1 LVLILDKTGI
11 IVCIPA
17 YNEEGAISAVI
28 TKCKSYASDIIVVDD
43 GSSDKTSEMA
53 ALAGAKVIQ
62 HGRNKGKGAA
72 MKRCLTECAKLRPSV
87 VITLD
92 GDGQHDPD
100 DIPKLIDPIER
111 GQADIVIGSRFK
123 DQSITEV
130 PLIRNLGLSFI
141 DKINRSLI
149 RSNVKDS
156 QSGYRAYSS
165 TVLRIVTEYTS
176 NGYGAETEQLA
187 TAEFYGYRIAEVPI
201 KIRYAGL
208 RNTSKSGKIAHG
220 ADIVS
225 TIARIVVERRP
236 LLFFGVPGLILIIS
250 AVFTASHLVLIFN
263 ETRYFSLPL
272 ALITIGLVMIGS
284 LLVFSSVVFYAIN
297 RIRSNQSGT

>member
-1 LVLILDKTGI
+1 MDKSGI

-17 YNEEGAISAVI
+17 YNEENAIFDVI
-28 TKCKSYASDIIVVDD
+28 TKCKTYASDIIVVDD
-43 GSSDKTSEMA
+43 GSADNTSQVASE
-53 ALAGAKVIQ
+53 AGAKVIR
-62 HGRNKGKGAA
+62 HPRNKGKGAA
-72 MKRCLTECAKLRPSV
+72 MKRCLAECVQYQPSV

-100 DIPKLIDPIER
+100 DIPKLVAPIEN

-123 DQSITEV
+123 ERSISEV
-130 PLIRNLGLSFI
+130 PLIRNIGLSFI
-141 DKINRSLI
+141 DKINRSLV
-149 RSNVKDS
+149 RSTVKDS
-156 QSGYRAYSS
+156 QSGFRAYSG
-165 TVLRIVTEYTS
+165 TVLRIVSEYVS

-208 RNTSKSGKIAHG
+208 KNTSKSGKLSHG

-236 LLFFGVPGLILIIS
+236 LLFFGGSGLILIVAAIITS
-250 AVFTASHLVLIFN
+250 SHLVLLFN
-263 ETRYFSLPL
+263 ETRYFSLPIG
-272 ALITIGLVMIGS
+272 LITVGLVMMGS

-297 RIRSNQSGT
+297 RIRIHQGGR